1 MKCALLS
8 NVNVESLGRRIERH
22 EAHVAQGYGA
32 WTQELANPASGTW
45 SFGPSAV
52 FLIVDGA
59 ELLRGQQGLDPA
71 LAEMEGHL
79 AWIERA
85 AERSPGIKFFIS
97 TVDVPAH
104 SPRALKHGHVERR
117 LEQHWLAG
125 ISRASANHANVYV
138 LDLKAL
144 VEDVGRARFY
154 SNKRWYLGG
163 LRFSV
168 VGEKLIAEELE
179 RILDAQVVAR
189 KKCLLLDLDNT
200 LWGGVVGE
208 EGLQGIQLSES
219 GEGARY
225 KDFQRR
231 VRQLG
236 GMGVILG
243 IVSKNNESD
252 VFEVFER
259 HEHMVLKKEDFARL
273 KINWSAKPQS
283 IAEVAQD
290 LDIGIDSLV
299 FIDDSPVEREAVR
312 TALPEVTVP
321 EFPADTC
328 ELSAFLEQVYK
339 DCFFTLEST
348 EEDRRRTESYLAN
361 AKRAIERSAAASID
375 EFLAALRTKISLG
388 KLRDDD
394 VPRAAQLTQK
404 TNQLNLTTRRY
415 TEQQVQGFRTT
426 PGMAVSI
433 ASVADKYGDNGKV
446 FLSIVRKLSADT
458 AELDTFLMSCRVM
471 GRFIE
476 DQLLDQLVKEL
487 RADGVSKLRVQLVPT
502 KKNAPARGFI
512 ERLAGGHLVSQ
523 DESGAMTWEFDI
535 AQTSP
540 VTKTAFA
547 ELLTR

>member
-22 EAHVAQGYGA
+22 QVHVAQGYGA

-52 FLIVDGA
+52 FLIVDGS

-71 LAEMEGHL
+71 LAEMEGQL

-97 TVDVPAH
+97 TVDVPAQF
-104 SPRALKHGHVERR
+104 PRALKHGHLERR

-125 ISRASANHANVYV
+125 ISRASANRANVYV

-168 VGEKLIAEELE
+168 LGEKLVAEELE

-200 LWGGVVGE
+200 LWGGVIGE
-208 EGLQGIQLSES
+208 EGLGGIQLSES

-225 KDFQRR
+225 KDFQRGIR
-231 VRQLG
+231 KLG
-236 GMGVILG
+236 EMGVILG
-243 IVSKNNESD
+243 IVSKNNEGD
-252 VFEVFER
+252 VFEVFES
-259 HEHMVLKKEDFARL
+259 HEHMVLKKEHFASL
-273 KINWSAKPQS
+273 KINWSPKSQS

-312 TALPEVTVP
+312 TALPEVSVP

-339 DCFFTLEST
+339 DYFFTLEST
-348 EEDRRRTESYLAN
+348 EEDRKRTEIYLAN
-361 AKRAIERSAAASID
+361 ARRTSERSAAASID

-388 KLRDDD
+388 RLRDAD

-404 TNQLNLTTRRY
+404 TNQFNLTTRRY
-415 TEQQVQGFRTT
+415 TEQQLQAFRTT

-446 FLSIVRKLSADT
+446 FLGIVRKLSADT
-458 AELDTFLMSCRVM
+458 AELDTFLISCRVM

-476 DQLLDQLVKEL
+476 DQILDHLVREL
-487 RADGVSKLRVQLVPT
+487 QADGVSKLRVHLFPT

-512 ERLAGGHLVSQ
+512 ERLAGGHLLAE

-540 VTKTAFA
+540 VTKTAYA

>member
-1 MKCALLS
+1 MKCAVLS
-8 NVNVESLGRRIERH
+8 NVNVESLARRIERH
-22 EAHVAQGYGA
+22 EVHVAQGYGA
-32 WTQELANPASGTW
+32 WTQELANPASETW
-45 SFGPSAV
+45 AFGPSAV
-52 FLIVDGA
+52 FLLVDGA
-59 ELLRGQQGLDPA
+59 ELFRGQRGLDPA
-71 LAEMEGHL
+71 LAEVDGHL
-79 AWIERA
+79 VWIERA
-85 AERSPGIKFFIS
+85 AERSRDIKFFIS
-97 TVDVPAH
+97 TLDVPAR
-104 SPRALKHGHVERR
+104 SPRALKHGHPERQ

-144 VEDVGRARFY
+144 VEDVGRAQLY
-154 SNKRWYLGG
+154 SSKRWYLGG

-168 VGEKLIAEELE
+168 LGEKLIAKELQ
-179 RILDAQVVAR
+179 RVLDAQVGAR

-200 LWGGVVGE
+200 LWGGVIGE
-208 EGLQGIQLSES
+208 DGLQGIQLSET

-231 VRQLG
+231 IRQLG
-236 GMGVILG
+236 EMGVILG
-243 IVSKNNESD
+243 IVSKNNEGD
-252 VFEVFER
+252 VFEVFDR
-259 HEHMVLKKEDFARL
+259 HEHMVLEKEDFAIL
-273 KINWSAKPQS
+273 KIDWSPKPES

-290 LDIGIDSLV
+290 LEIGIDSLV

-312 TALPEVTVP
+312 AALPEVTVP

-348 EEDRRRTESYLAN
+348 EEDRKRTESYLAN
-361 AKRAIERSAAASID
+361 ARRTAERSAAESLD
-375 EFLAALRTKISLG
+375 DFLAALRTKISLG

-415 TEQQVQGFRTT
+415 TEQQVQAFRTT

-446 FLSIVRKLSADT
+446 FLGIVRKLSADT

-476 DQLLDQLVKEL
+476 DQILDHLVNEL
-487 RADGVSKLRVQLVPT
+487 RADGLSRLRVHFVPT
-502 KKNAPARGFI
+502 RKNAPTRSFV
-512 ERLAGGHLVSQ
+512 ERLAGGQVVSE
-523 DESGAMTWEFDI
+523 DEGGGKTWEFDI

-540 VTKTAFA
+540 VTKPPYA